1 MMKQDAVLKLNPS
14 IVTIRGD
21 IAYDASGNVV
31 EYDLVAVEALVAAHA
46 YKDQRA
52 AAYPSIADQLDQ
64 IYHEGLDAWKAT
76 ILAVKAEYP
85 QP

>member
-1 MMKQDAVLKLNPS
+1 MEYFEVITDAKTGE
-14 IVTIRGD
+14 VTKRPYTPAEMG
-21 IAYDASGNVV
+21 VV
-31 EYDLVAVEALVAAHA
+31 NAALAERAANA

-76 ILAVKAEYP
+76 ILAVKQEFP
-85 QP
+85 KP

>member
-1 MMKQDAVLKLNPS
+1 MSDMKLVNGVLTEMTAADLAQ
-14 IVTIRGD
+14 RELD
-21 IAYDASGNVV
+21 IAAF
-31 EYDLVAVEALVAAHA
+31 AADRA
-46 YKDQRA
+46 ANGYKTDRA

-85 QP
+85 KP